1 MDGEKRRISM
11 CRRSNVFIIGMLLV
25 GILALA
31 GIGIG
36 IILVQRAPIPGSSGL
51 QATPAFGVTHV
62 LIRNN
67 TYRPD
72 SIEVVVGTVVTW
84 TNEDTV
90 VHSVVFPHVETTQ
103 NVVRESGPLSRGDSF
118 AYEFASRGTF
128 EYYCQEHLAMLG
140 IVTVV

>member
-1 MDGEKRRISM
+1 MRR
-11 CRRSNVFIIGMLLV
+11 RTNVFIIGLLLV

-31 GIGIG
+31 SIGIG
-36 IILVQRAPIPGSSGL
+36 ILLVQHASLPGSSGL

-67 TYRPD
+67 TYQPG

-90 VHSVVFPHVETTQ
+90 VHSVVFPHVETSQ
-103 NVVRESGPLSRGDSF
+103 NVVRESGPLSRGESF
-118 AYEFASRGTF
+118 TYEFASRGTF
-128 EYYCQEHLAMLG
+128 EYYCQEHPAMLG

>member
-1 MDGEKRRISM
+1 M
-11 CRRSNVFIIGMLLV
+11 CRRSNVFIIGLLMV
-25 GILALA
+25 GTLALA
-31 GIGIG
+31 SIGIG
-36 IILVQRAPIPGSSGL
+36 IILVQHASIPGSSGL

-84 TNEDTV
+84 TNVDTV
-90 VHSVVFPHVETTQ
+90 VHSVVFPHVETSQ
-103 NVVRESGPLSRGDSF
+103 NVVRESGPLSRGESF
-118 AYEFASRGTF
+118 TYEFASRGTF
-128 EYYCQEHLAMLG
+128 EYYCQEHPAMLG